1 MTLINMIGRC
11 THVVDCR
18 ETSGMGK
25 GGSLAQR
32 RTFAECSTDVYTV
45 TISPGRKQC

>member
-1 MTLINMIGRC
+1 MIGRC

-32 RTFAECSTDVYTV
+32 GTFAECGTDVCAE
-45 TISPGRKQC
+45 IGRASCRERV